1 MDGNQDPQS
10 RPGLIPRG
18 FAIKDAVVRKPKSE
32 ITLQDLWQLL
42 KKRRGTFLT
51 CLATALAI
59 AVILSVITPRRYE
72 ATGQLSLDFAS
83 NALQDAL
90 ASIASDS
97 DDIKLQTQVKVLQTD
112 SLAWEVIKRL
122 RLDQQPEMVHRKYFF
137 GPMKCLSRPDQTI
150 DSVSPACRNQLEDEF
165 HRQLRVQALP
175 RTQIIEIRYHSKSK
189 EMAAKV
195 VNTMA
200 DVFVE
205 TSFQTKYQA
214 ALRASNWVS
223 GQLAEVKANAQA
235 AEEKFIAYQ
244 KQTGIVGTDENHNV
258 LIERLDAINQQLV
271 VSEANRIVR
280 EARYRM
286 SLTGDPEALV
296 EMQQG
301 SPLLVLHAQKVAL
314 ENQYAQADEKFG
326 DAYPKVLEL
335 KAQLDQANVALQAEV
350 ARSKDKIQKEYLAA
364 LNAETGLRKEFEQ
377 QKQGVY
383 DTNEAAIQVA
393 LLKRDVDVSRDLYE
407 QLVKQLNEAGVL
419 AGLRST
425 NVTIIDPA
433 RIPVSPVE
441 PRPALNLAF
450 GLFAGSLLGL
460 GLCFLQEN
468 VDTTILTPTDVANYG
483 ALPTLGVVPHQV
495 PPKVLG
501 RSGAALDKGT
511 LLRVVTIDR
520 PESIVADAYRS
531 LRTALLLSNPGAP
544 PKVILVTSALPRE
557 GKTTTSVNTAV
568 VFAQKNRRVLLVDG
582 DLRRADLYHY
592 FDLPV
597 SGGLSA
603 SLVGEDPSQ
612 FYVPHRDL
620 PNLMI
625 LPAGIRPPK
634 PPDLLD
640 SDRMR
645 ELIAMW
651 RRQFDHVII
660 DAPPVIGLSDSV
672 ILATMTDT
680 VVLVV
685 RAHQSRRQEFSLSQE
700 ILAGVN
706 ANLSGAVIND
716 FQLSGSG
723 PYGYSAKQYGAYFD
737 ENLGRGQNV

>member
-377 QKQGVY
+377 QKQ
-383 DTNEAAIQVA
+383 
-393 LLKRDVDVSRDLYE
+393 
-407 QLVKQLNEAGVL
+407 LNEAGVL

-568 VFAQKNRRVLLVDG
+568 VSWSMETCV
-582 DLRRADLYHY
+582 
-592 FDLPV
+592 
-597 SGGLSA
+597 GLTFTTTSIFRSA
-603 SLVGEDPSQ
+603 
-612 FYVPHRDL
+612 
-620 PNLMI
+620 
-625 LPAGIRPPK
+625 
-634 PPDLLD
+634 
-640 SDRMR
+640 
-645 ELIAMW
+645 
-651 RRQFDHVII
+651 
-660 DAPPVIGLSDSV
+660 
-672 ILATMTDT
+672 
-680 VVLVV
+680 
-685 RAHQSRRQEFSLSQE
+685 
-700 ILAGVN
+700 
-706 ANLSGAVIND
+706 AV
-716 FQLSGSG
+716 
-723 PYGYSAKQYGAYFD
+723 
-737 ENLGRGQNV
+737 

>member
-1 MDGNQDPQS
+1 M
-10 RPGLIPRG
+10 
-18 FAIKDAVVRKPKSE
+18 VRKPKSE

-42 KKRRGTFLT
+42 QKRRTTFLL
-51 CLATALAI
+51 CVAAALLI
-59 AVILSVITPRRYE
+59 AVIVSIAMPTRYE
-72 ATGQLSLDFAS
+72 ATGQLTLDFES

-90 ASIASDS
+90 ASVTTGSDGE
-97 DDIKLQTQVKVLQTD
+97 DIKLQTQVKVLQTD

-122 RLDQQPEMVHRKYFF
+122 RLDQQPEMAHRKYLV
-137 GPMKCLSRPDQTI
+137 GPVQCLSRPDQSI
-150 DSVSPACRNQLEDEF
+150 DSVSPTCKNQLEDEF
-165 HRQLRVQALP
+165 HRQLRVQSLP

-214 ALRASNWVS
+214 ALRASKWVS
-223 GQLAEVKANAQA
+223 GQLADVKRNAQK

-244 KQTGIVGTDENHNV
+244 KQTGVIGTDENHNV
-258 LIERLDAINQQLV
+258 LIERLDSINQQLV
-271 VSEANRIVR
+271 LSEANRIAR

-286 SLTGDPEALV
+286 SLSGDPEALV
-296 EMQQG
+296 ETQQG

-314 ENQYAQADEKFG
+314 DNEYAQAVQKFG
-326 DAYPKVLEL
+326 DAYPRVLEL
-335 KAQLDQANVALQAEV
+335 KAQLDSTNAALVQEIV
-350 ARSKDKIQKEYLAA
+350 RSKEKIKKEYEAA
-364 LNAETGLRKEFEQ
+364 VDAESSIRKAFEQ

-407 QLVKQLNEAGVL
+407 QLIKQLNEAGVL

-433 RIPVSPVE
+433 RIPVRPVE

-460 GLCFLQEN
+460 GLCFIQEN
-468 VDTTILTPTDVANYG
+468 IDTTILTPTDVANYG
-483 ALPTLGVVPHQV
+483 SLPTLGVVPHQV
-495 PPKVLG
+495 ASKVLSRG
-501 RSGAALDKGT
+501 GVALDKT
-511 LLRVVTIDR
+511 APLRAVAMDR
-520 PESIVADAYRS
+520 PESIAADAYRS

-620 PNLMI
+620 PNLVV

-645 ELIAMW
+645 ELISEW
-651 RRQFDHVII
+651 REQFDHVII

-685 RAHQSRRQEFSLSQE
+685 RAHQSRRQEFSLVQE
-700 ILAGVN
+700 ILASVN
-706 ANLSGAVIND
+706 ANMSGAVIND
-716 FQLSGSG
+716 FQLSGAG
-723 PYGYSAKQYGAYFD
+723 PYGYNAKQYGAYFD
-737 ENLGRGQNV
+737 ESGGRNDRA